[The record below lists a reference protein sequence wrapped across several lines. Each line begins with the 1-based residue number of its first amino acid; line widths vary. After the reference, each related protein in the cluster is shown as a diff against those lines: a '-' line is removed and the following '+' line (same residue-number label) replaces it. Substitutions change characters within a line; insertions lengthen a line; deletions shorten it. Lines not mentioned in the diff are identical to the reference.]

1 MAERA
6 LTGMRILDLTQ
17 FEAGTTCTQ
26 FLGWL
31 GADVLKIEP
40 PGGEQSR
47 RNRPEVPGLDAM
59 FFLVFNANKR
69 SVTIDLKHPE
79 GRALFLRMVER
90 ADVVVE
96 NFAPGLME
104 RLGLDYE
111 RLRATNPRIIVAR
124 IKGFGLSGPYAEY
137 KSFDMI
143 AQATGG
149 VMSVTGF
156 ADREPIRCGAA
167 IGDTGTGVHTAA
179 AIMAAYIQR
188 QRTGHGQLVEVAMQ
202 EVVANLL
209 RGRFVDHYRDGKPS
223 ERRGNALIGG
233 VPGGAYPCA
242 PGGPNDYAYIYVQTM
257 NQDMWRDFATAIGRE
272 DLLTDPR
279 CKDAA
284 ARWEHRDALNELI
297 RAWTRVRTK
306 HEVMAV
312 LGKAGVPCGAVLDT
326 GEVLDDPHLNARGQ
340 VHTIEHAT
348 RRRFPAST
356 PPPCWRRCSACR
368 PTRSRSC
375 APRACWADEGQPT
388 ATQPTGGNPLRASA
402 QRAPASSDRYTRPSP
417 VPKTTSGPAAARHA
431 VSTLSSNHAGK
442 PARHRSKRV
451 SPSSGVR

>member
-6 LTGMRILDLTQ
+6 LSGMRILDLTQ

-69 SVTIDLKHPE
+69 SVTLDLKHPE
-79 GRALFLRMVER
+79 ARALFLKMVEH

-104 RLGLDYE
+104 RLGLDYP
-111 RLRATNPRIIVAR
+111 RLRAANPGIIMAR
-124 IKGFGLSGPYAEY
+124 IKGFGLSGPYHEY

-156 ADREPIRCGAA
+156 PDREPVRCGAA
-167 IGDTGTGVHTAA
+167 IGDTGTGVHAAA

-188 QRTGHGQLVEVAMQ
+188 QRTGEGQLVEVAMQ
-202 EVVANLL
+202 EVVANFV
-209 RGRFVDHYRDGKPS
+209 RGRFVDHYRDGAPS
-223 ERRGNALIGG
+223 VRRGNDITGG

-242 PGGPNDYAYIYVQTM
+242 PGGLNDYAYIYVQTM
-257 NQDMWRDFATAIGRE
+257 NQDMWRDFVTAIGRE
-272 DLLTDPR
+272 DLLADAR
-279 CKDAA
+279 CADAKT
-284 ARWEHRDALNELI
+284 RWAHREALDEI
-297 RAWTRVRTK
+297 ISAWTRARTK
-306 HEVMAV
+306 HQVMAE

-326 GEVLDDPHLNARGQ
+326 AEILDDPHLNARGQ
-340 VHTIEHAT
+340 IHTIEHAT
-348 RRRFPAST
+348 RGRLRLPGCPVRLSASPAPTT
-356 PPPCWRRCSACR
+356 PPPLAGEHTAEVLSELLGLS
-368 PTRSRSC
+368 TDEI
-375 APRACWADEGQPT
+375 AD
-388 ATQPTGGNPLRASA
+388 LRA
-402 QRAPASSDRYTRPSP
+402 R
-417 VPKTTSGPAAARHA
+417 
-431 VSTLSSNHAGK
+431 
-442 PARHRSKRV
+442 
-451 SPSSGVR
+451 GVVTP

>member
-1 MAERA
+1 MPKA
-6 LTGMRILDLTQ
+6 LEGIRVLDLTQ

-31 GADVLKIEP
+31 GADVVKIEP

-69 SVTIDLKHPE
+69 SVTLDLKHAE

-111 RLRATNPRIIVAR
+111 RLRAVNPRIIMAR
-124 IKGFGLSGPYAEY
+124 IKGFGLSGPYHEY

-156 ADREPIRCGAA
+156 PDREPVRCGAA
-167 IGDTGTGVHTAA
+167 IGDTGTGVHAAA

-188 QRTGHGQLVEVAMQ
+188 QRTGEGQLVEVAMQ
-202 EVVANLL
+202 EVVANFV
-209 RGRFVDHYRDGKPS
+209 RGRFVDHYRDGAPS
-223 ERRGNALIGG
+223 VRRGNDITGG

-242 PGGPNDYAYIYVQTM
+242 PGGLNDYAYIYVQTM
-257 NQDMWRDFATAIGRE
+257 NQDMWRDFVAAIGRE
-272 DLLTDPR
+272 DLLADARCTDA
-279 CKDAA
+279 KT
-284 ARWEHRDALNELI
+284 RWAHREALDEI
-297 RAWTRVRTK
+297 ISAWTRARTK
-306 HEVMAV
+306 HQVMAE

-326 GEVLDDPHLNARGQ
+326 AEILDDPHLNARGQ
-340 VHTIEHAT
+340 IHTIEHAT
-348 RRRFPAST
+348 RGRVRLPGCPVRLSASPAPTT
-356 PPPCWRRCSACR
+356 PPPLAGQHTAEVLAELLGLS
-368 PTRSRSC
+368 TDEI
-375 APRACWADEGQPT
+375 AD
-388 ATQPTGGNPLRASA
+388 LRA
-402 QRAPASSDRYTRPSP
+402 R
-417 VPKTTSGPAAARHA
+417 
-431 VSTLSSNHAGK
+431 
-442 PARHRSKRV
+442 
-451 SPSSGVR
+451 GVVTP